1 MQMLQFFSRLVN
13 GVFGLFGK
21 KMDNDKARNGN
32 ATEIKKAEVESS
44 DKVVRRNKY
53 YIFMIIMVIIVS
65 EAFGVRLAILR
76 FLNIDPTLINFEKI
90 LNVLI
95 EILSSAFAGT

>member
-1 MQMLQFFSRLVN
+1 MLQFFSRLVN

-21 KMDNDKARNGN
+21 KMDNDKARNEN

>member
-1 MQMLQFFSRLVN
+1 MLQFFGRIFSGIL
-13 GVFGLFGK
+13 GLFGK
-21 KMDNDKARNGN
+21 KMDNDKARNDN
-32 ATEIKKAEVESS
+32 ATEIKKAEIEGP

-53 YIFMIIMVIIVS
+53 HIFMIIMIIIIS

-95 EILSSAFAGT
+95 EILSSAFVGS

>member
-1 MQMLQFFSRLVN
+1 MLQFFSRLFS

-21 KMDNDKARNGN
+21 KMDNDKARNDN
-32 ATEIKKAEVESS
+32 VTEVKKAEVESS

-95 EILSSAFAGT
+95 EILSSAFAGS

>member
-1 MQMLQFFSRLVN
+1 MLQFFSRLVN
-13 GVFGLFGK
+13 GVLGLFGK
-21 KMDNDKARNGN
+21 KMDNNKTRNDN

-95 EILSSAFAGT
+95 EILSSAFAAT

>member
-1 MQMLQFFSRLVN
+1 MLQFFGRLVI

-21 KMDNDKARNGN
+21 KMDNDKARNEN

>member
-1 MQMLQFFSRLVN
+1 MLQFFGRIFSGIL
-13 GVFGLFGK
+13 GLFGK
-21 KMDNDKARNGN
+21 KMDNDKARNDN
-32 ATEIKKAEVESS
+32 ATEIKKAEIESP

-53 YIFMIIMVIIVS
+53 HIFMIIIIS

-95 EILSSAFAGT
+95 EILSSAFVGS

>member
-1 MQMLQFFSRLVN
+1 MLGNLFN
-13 GVFGLFGK
+13 GIIGLFGK
-21 KMDNDKARNGN
+21 KMDKDKARNDN

>member
-1 MQMLQFFSRLVN
+1 
-13 GVFGLFGK
+13 
-21 KMDNDKARNGN
+21 
-32 ATEIKKAEVESS
+32 
-44 DKVVRRNKY
+44 
-53 YIFMIIMVIIVS
+53 MIIMIIIIS

-95 EILSSAFAGT
+95 EILSSAFVGS

>member
-1 MQMLQFFSRLVN
+1 MLQMLGNLFN
-13 GVFGLFGK
+13 GIIGLFGK
-21 KMDNDKARNGN
+21 KMDKDKARNDN

>member
-1 MQMLQFFSRLVN
+1 MLQMLGNLFN
-13 GVFGLFGK
+13 GIIGLFGK
-21 KMDNDKARNGN
+21 KMDKDKARNDN

-53 YIFMIIMVIIVS
+53 YIFMIIMIIIVS

>member
-1 MQMLQFFSRLVN
+1 MLQFIGKLVH

-21 KMDNDKARNGN
+21 KMDNDRARNDN
-32 ATEIKKAEVESS
+32 ATEVKKAEVESP

-95 EILSSAFAGT
+95 EILSSAFAAS